1 MALKKNQQ
9 RQQQQQ
15 QHTVMK
21 IVLHVEEGSAMD
33 LEALRIKLERE
44 LISLRLTDAE
54 VKFYKAKEQ
63 ILHLKRKMGD
73 LRVRYR
79 RAKTDENVPF
89 QQNLRNRII
98 ALKGVIFSYYDY
110 VYLKADEIMKIREE
124 KFNMDNAELIK
135 SGLVSEIRGLR
146 SNSSEIPESNENQTI
161 EMDEG

>member
-1 MALKKNQQ
+1 
-9 RQQQQQ
+9 
-15 QHTVMK
+15 
-21 IVLHVEEGSAMD
+21 MD

-79 RAKTDENVPF
+79 RAETDENVPF

-146 SNSSEIPESNENQTI
+146 SNSSEIPEINENQTI

>member
-1 MALKKNQQ
+1 
-9 RQQQQQ
+9 
-15 QHTVMK
+15 MK

-79 RAKTDENVPF
+79 RAETDENVPF

-146 SNSSEIPESNENQTI
+146 SNSPEIPESIENQTI

>member
-1 MALKKNQQ
+1 
-9 RQQQQQ
+9 
-15 QHTVMK
+15 MK

-79 RAKTDENVPF
+79 RAETDENVPF
-89 QQNLRNRII
+89 QQNLRNKII

-146 SNSSEIPESNENQTI
+146 SNSPEIPESIELENQTI

>member
-1 MALKKNQQ
+1 
-9 RQQQQQ
+9 
-15 QHTVMK
+15 
-21 IVLHVEEGSAMD
+21 MD

-73 LRVRYR
+73 LSVRYR
-79 RAKTDENVPF
+79 RAETDENVPF

>member
-1 MALKKNQQ
+1 
-9 RQQQQQ
+9 
-15 QHTVMK
+15 MK

-79 RAKTDENVPF
+79 RAETDENVPF

-146 SNSSEIPESNENQTI
+146 SNSPEIPESIELENQTI

>member
-1 MALKKNQQ
+1 
-9 RQQQQQ
+9 
-15 QHTVMK
+15 MK

-79 RAKTDENVPF
+79 RAETDENVLF

>member
-1 MALKKNQQ
+1 
-9 RQQQQQ
+9 
-15 QHTVMK
+15 
-21 IVLHVEEGSAMD
+21 MD

-79 RAKTDENVPF
+79 RAETDENVQF

-146 SNSSEIPESNENQTI
+146 SNSPEIPESIELENQTI

>member
-1 MALKKNQQ
+1 
-9 RQQQQQ
+9 
-15 QHTVMK
+15 MK

-79 RAKTDENVPF
+79 RAETDENVPF

>member
-1 MALKKNQQ
+1 
-9 RQQQQQ
+9 
-15 QHTVMK
+15 
-21 IVLHVEEGSAMD
+21 MD

-79 RAKTDENVPF
+79 RAETDENVPF

-135 SGLVSEIRGLR
+135 SGLVSEIRDLR

>member
-1 MALKKNQQ
+1 
-9 RQQQQQ
+9 
-15 QHTVMK
+15 MK
-21 IVLHVEEGSAMD
+21 IVLHVEEGSTMD
-33 LEALRIKLERE
+33 LEALRNKLERE

-63 ILHLKRKMGD
+63 ILHLKRRMGE

-79 RAKTDENVPF
+79 RAEVDENVPY
-89 QQNLRNRII
+89 QQSLRNRII

-135 SGLVSEIRGLR
+135 SGLVPEIRGLR
-146 SNSSEIPESNENQTI
+146 TNSSEFLESNENQPI
-161 EMDEG
+161 EGDEG

>member
-1 MALKKNQQ
+1 
-9 RQQQQQ
+9 
-15 QHTVMK
+15 
-21 IVLHVEEGSAMD
+21 MD

-63 ILHLKRKMGD
+63 ILHLKRNMGD

-79 RAKTDENVPF
+79 RAETDENVPF

>member
-1 MALKKNQQ
+1 
-9 RQQQQQ
+9 
-15 QHTVMK
+15 
-21 IVLHVEEGSAMD
+21 MD

-63 ILHLKRKMGD
+63 ILHLKRKMGG

-79 RAKTDENVPF
+79 RAETDENVPF

>member
-1 MALKKNQQ
+1 
-9 RQQQQQ
+9 
-15 QHTVMK
+15 MK

-79 RAKTDENVPF
+79 RAETDENVPF

-135 SGLVSEIRGLR
+135 SGLVSEIRDLR

>member
-1 MALKKNQQ
+1 
-9 RQQQQQ
+9 
-15 QHTVMK
+15 MK
-21 IVLHVEEGSAMD
+21 IVLHVEEGSTMD

-63 ILHLKRKMGD
+63 ILHLKRKMGE

-79 RAKTDENVPF
+79 RAETDENVPF

-146 SNSSEIPESNENQTI
+146 SNSPEIPESNENQPI
-161 EMDEG
+161 EADEG

>member
-1 MALKKNQQ
+1 
-9 RQQQQQ
+9 
-15 QHTVMK
+15 MK

-79 RAKTDENVPF
+79 RAETDENVPF

-135 SGLVSEIRGLR
+135 SGLVSEIRDLR
-146 SNSSEIPESNENQTI
+146 SNSSEIPESNENYQTI

>member
-1 MALKKNQQ
+1 
-9 RQQQQQ
+9 
-15 QHTVMK
+15 MK
-21 IVLHVEEGSAMD
+21 IVLHVEEGSTMD
-33 LEALRIKLERE
+33 LEALRNKLERE

-63 ILHLKRKMGD
+63 ILHLKRRMGE

-79 RAKTDENVPF
+79 RAEADENVPY
-89 QQNLRNRII
+89 QQSLRNRII

-124 KFNMDNAELIK
+124 KFNLDNAELIK

-146 SNSSEIPESNENQTI
+146 TNSSELLESNENQPI
-161 EMDEG
+161 EADEG

>member
-1 MALKKNQQ
+1 
-9 RQQQQQ
+9 
-15 QHTVMK
+15 
-21 IVLHVEEGSAMD
+21 MD

-79 RAKTDENVPF
+79 RAETDENVPF

-146 SNSSEIPESNENQTI
+146 SNSPEIPESNENQS
-161 EMDEG
+161 DD

>member
-1 MALKKNQQ
+1 
-9 RQQQQQ
+9 
-15 QHTVMK
+15 
-21 IVLHVEEGSAMD
+21 MD

-79 RAKTDENVPF
+79 RAETDENVPF

>member
-1 MALKKNQQ
+1 
-9 RQQQQQ
+9 
-15 QHTVMK
+15 
-21 IVLHVEEGSAMD
+21 MD

-79 RAKTDENVPF
+79 RAETDENVPF

-135 SGLVSEIRGLR
+135 SGLVSEIRDLR
-146 SNSSEIPESNENQTI
+146 SNSSEIPESNENYQTI

>member
-1 MALKKNQQ
+1 
-9 RQQQQQ
+9 
-15 QHTVMK
+15 MK
-21 IVLHVEEGSAMD
+21 IVLHVEEGSTMD
-33 LEALRIKLERE
+33 LEALRNKLERE

-63 ILHLKRKMGD
+63 ILHLKRRMGE

-79 RAKTDENVPF
+79 RAEADENVPY
-89 QQNLRNRII
+89 QQSLRNRII

-135 SGLVSEIRGLR
+135 SGLVPEIRGLR
-146 SNSSEIPESNENQTI
+146 TNSSEFLESNENQSI
-161 EMDEG
+161 EADEG

>member
-1 MALKKNQQ
+1 
-9 RQQQQQ
+9 
-15 QHTVMK
+15 
-21 IVLHVEEGSAMD
+21 MD

-79 RAKTDENVPF
+79 RAETDENVPF

-146 SNSSEIPESNENQTI
+146 SNSPEIPESIELENQTI

>member
-1 MALKKNQQ
+1 
-9 RQQQQQ
+9 
-15 QHTVMK
+15 
-21 IVLHVEEGSAMD
+21 MD

-79 RAKTDENVPF
+79 RAETDENVPF

-135 SGLVSEIRGLR
+135 IGLVSEIRGLR

>member
-1 MALKKNQQ
+1 
-9 RQQQQQ
+9 
-15 QHTVMK
+15 MK
-21 IVLHVEEGSAMD
+21 IVLHVEEGSVMD

-79 RAKTDENVPF
+79 RAETDENVPF

>member
-1 MALKKNQQ
+1 
-9 RQQQQQ
+9 
-15 QHTVMK
+15 
-21 IVLHVEEGSAMD
+21 MD

-79 RAKTDENVPF
+79 RAETDENVPF

-124 KFNMDNAELIK
+124 KFNIDNAELIK

>member
-1 MALKKNQQ
+1 
-9 RQQQQQ
+9 
-15 QHTVMK
+15 
-21 IVLHVEEGSAMD
+21 MD

-79 RAKTDENVPF
+79 RAETDENVPF

-146 SNSSEIPESNENQTI
+146 SNSPEIPESIENQTI

>member
-1 MALKKNQQ
+1 
-9 RQQQQQ
+9 
-15 QHTVMK
+15 MK
-21 IVLHVEEGSAMD
+21 IVLHVEEGSVMD

-79 RAKTDENVPF
+79 RAETDENVPF

-146 SNSSEIPESNENQTI
+146 SNSPEIPESIENQTI

>member
-1 MALKKNQQ
+1 
-9 RQQQQQ
+9 
-15 QHTVMK
+15 MK

-79 RAKTDENVPF
+79 RAETDENVPF

-146 SNSSEIPESNENQTI
+146 SNSPEIPESNENQS
-161 EMDEG
+161 DD